1 MNPYDPPTEP
11 PNPRKIKIEIERPAN
26 GSLGIQLKRL
36 LLGYVIATLLGILW
50 LVYFRVAISP
60 SWENSW
66 MALPLVPT
74 LPELI
79 FVYEGLRVDN
89 LLLLSIVFSIK
100 AFLSY
105 GIGHLLPVAFD
116 LWKYFTSRV

>member
-11 PNPRKIKIEIERPAN
+11 PYPRKIKKEIERPAN
-26 GSLGIQLKRL
+26 KSLGIQLKKL

-50 LVYFRVAISP
+50 LVYLRVAISP

-74 LPELI
+74 LPEPVL
-79 FVYEGLRVDN
+79 VNEGLRVDN
-89 LLLLSIVFSIK
+89 LLFLSIVLSIK
-100 AFLSY
+100 VFLSY
-105 GIGHLLPVAFD
+105 GIGHLVSVAFD